1 MKTQPDVYCFKTM
14 YQGVQFLE
22 NVNKFSSRKSTEDN
36 DTNHKIILTPW
47 NPVYGMKSSYSPHV
61 EAKCEFV

>member
-1 MKTQPDVYCFKTM
+1 M

-22 NVNKFSSRKSTEDN
+22 NVNKFLSRKSTEDN
-36 DTNHKIILTPW
+36 DTNHKIILTHW
-47 NPVYGMKSSYSPHV
+47 NSVYGMKSSYSPHV